1 MTQQPDDLDEQTAS
15 DPKAQREVSLILLI
29 PNMVTLIGLCFGL
42 TGIRFALEGHYS
54 WAVFLIMLSA
64 LADLFDGLLARRL
77 GAQSEMGAQL
87 DSLSD
92 FLCFGVAP
100 AILVYEVHLGEWRGL
115 GWIFA
120 LIFAVSACLRLAR
133 FNVMSGQADP
143 NDSPKRH
150 FVGVPRAPRCAAW
163 AAAGLSVLYRRAAHR
178 CGPGA
183 GQRLACLCRGVDDL
197 QPPHPLAQGRQS
209 APPHGRRAVFRN
221 RRGHGAF
228 VHPALG
234 PSGDCGSGLSRRDPL
249 GLGQGTGPFVR
260 LIPINP
266 QTGGRA

>member
-1 MTQQPDDLDEQTAS
+1 MSQQPDDLDDQTAS
-15 DPKAQREVSLILLI
+15 DSKAQREVSLILLI

-143 NDSPKRH
+143 NDAPKRH
-150 FVGVPRAPRCAAW
+150 FVGVPAPAGALLGLLPVFLSYIDVLPIGAAP
-163 AAAGLSVLYRRAAHR
+163 VL
-178 CGPGA
+178 
-183 GQRLACLCRGVDDL
+183 V
-197 QPPHPLAQGRQS
+197 S
-209 APPHGRRAVFRN
+209 AWL
-221 RRGHGAF
+221 AF
-228 VHPALG
+228 VGALMISNLHT
-234 PSGDCGSGLSRRDPL
+234 PSPKGVKVPRRMVAVLFFAIVVAMGLLFTRPWALLVIVDLAYLAVILWALVKAR
-249 GLGQGTGPFVR
+249 GR
-260 LIPINP
+260 LF
-266 QTGGRA
+266 G